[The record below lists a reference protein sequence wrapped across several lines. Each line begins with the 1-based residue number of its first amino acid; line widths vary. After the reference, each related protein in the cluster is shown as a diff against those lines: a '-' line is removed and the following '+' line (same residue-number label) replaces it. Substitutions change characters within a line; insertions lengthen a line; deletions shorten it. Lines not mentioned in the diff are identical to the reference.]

1 MRKSI
6 AGWIL
11 GMAMATACGFAP
23 GHEQH
28 TAEPKKEAQVHK
40 DNWAELTDSA
50 KAAHAKA
57 VLRVKWLSSKGGD
70 KFTWDEVEVLHVIKN
85 ESSFEFPKK
94 LYVAH
99 YSWEPGIPKGDSTIY
114 LEPYNDTD
122 ESQWKLVDGSAK
134 SGVSHPD

>member
-6 AGWIL
+6 AGWIAGVL
-11 GMAMATACGFAP
+11 MVTACGPAATP
-23 GHEQH
+23 EQKA
-28 TAEPKKEAQVHK
+28 AERRKEAQVHS
-40 DNWAELTDSA
+40 DDWAELTDSA

-94 LYVAH
+94 LDVAH
-99 YSWEPGIPKGDSTIY
+99 YSWEPGIPKGESTIY

-122 ESQWKLVDGSAK
+122 KALWKLVDGSAK
-134 SGVSHPD
+134 EGVSHSR